1 MTYLRSARPRVSLLK
16 KFTNFTN
23 SSAGLEKTLRLIHA
37 LALVAA
43 EICVDNVTI
52 TRCLIAQSQIALG
65 EYNVFLDIEMF
76 HCILRCMN
84 DSLVVDNNN

>member
-1 MTYLRSARPRVSLLK
+1 MTDLRPSRPRASLLK
-16 KFTNFTN
+16 QFANFTN

-65 EYNVFLDIEMF
+65 KCNVCVLKHFTVY
-76 HCILRCMN
+76 CTG
-84 DSLVVDNNN
+84 